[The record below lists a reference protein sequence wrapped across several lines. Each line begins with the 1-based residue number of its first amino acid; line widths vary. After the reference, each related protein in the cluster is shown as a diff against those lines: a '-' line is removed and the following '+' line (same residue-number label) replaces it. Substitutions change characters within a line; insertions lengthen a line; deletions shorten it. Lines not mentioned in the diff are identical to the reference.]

1 MPFIGNG
8 RSGNG
13 NAHVIEM
20 SNRAAVQKLSDETLS
35 GLTSRLD
42 NHESGLNTN
51 AHQISNI
58 AGLQTELNG
67 KEPAFNKNT
76 GFNKNFGSTAGTV
89 CQGNDSRLSDARD
102 PLAHVHAI
110 TDVSGLQ
117 TALNSKSDVGHA
129 HVISDVTGLEVA
141 LDSKQDVI
149 IGATGSFT
157 YVKTVDFIG
166 ETITTGTLNINN
178 GIITSI
184 S

>member
-76 GFNKNFGSTAGTV
+76 GFNKNFGDTAGTV
-89 CQGNDSRLSDARD
+89 CQGNDSRLSDART
-102 PLAHVHAI
+102 P
-110 TDVSGLQ
+110 
-117 TALNSKSDVGHA
+117 VGHTHA
-129 HVISDVTGLEVA
+129 FADVTGLAIA
-141 LDSKQDVI
+141 LSGKQDVI
-149 IGATGSFT
+149 TGYTGSIT
-157 YVKTVDFIG
+157 VVLSVDFTA
-166 ETITTGTLNINN
+166 EEVTTGTLNINN